1 MRHKLASYPSGQ
13 LLRATV
19 RAAHRL
25 LEDMH
30 ATASYSARP
39 FNCEFT
45 MSAHPELASYRTGLN
60 CMSPQH
66 HLRAAARRDGN
77 VLSLPRP
84 LISDAGETALD
95 LVYQAAD
102 VFRGMEERA
111 RETEARAQALCKSAS
126 EKLRCAEI
134 RAEAAERAQREL
146 IVKAEHKLHDA
157 SRALEQAQ
165 SRIEAQQDQLTAVE
179 FRAQAAEAEA
189 REAKQALALVEE
201 AIRRR
206 LLSTNLET
214 NRRLTDV
221 A

>member
-1 MRHKLASYPSGQ
+1 
-13 LLRATV
+13 
-19 RAAHRL
+19 
-25 LEDMH
+25 
-30 ATASYSARP
+30 
-39 FNCEFT
+39 
-45 MSAHPELASYRTGLN
+45 
-60 CMSPQH
+60 MSPQH

-84 LISDAGETALD
+84 LISDAGATALD

-102 VFRGMEERA
+102 VFRSMEERA
-111 RETEARAQALCKSAS
+111 RDTEARAQALCKSAS
-126 EKLRCAEI
+126 EKLR
-134 RAEAAERAQREL
+134 RAEMRAETAERAQREL
-146 IVKAEHKLHDA
+146 IVNAEHKLQDA
-157 SRALEQAQ
+157 SRALEQAE

-206 LLSTNLET
+206 LLSTNLEA
-214 NRRLTDV
+214 NRRLTEV